1 MAQVTL
7 LPILLGSLYEP
18 GFKEKISKVA
28 SIARK
33 ISRNDA
39 CNVVLKSG
47 PCASSVRRSL
57 SVVRRSL
64 SVMRRS
70 FRHAQMA
77 DSTEMVK

>member
-39 CNVVLKSG
+39 CNVVLKYLTVG
-47 PCASSVRRSL
+47 
-57 SVVRRSL
+57 
-64 SVMRRS
+64 
-70 FRHAQMA
+70 QMI
-77 DSTEMVK
+77 SIRLPVLKMF

>member
-33 ISRNDA
+33 ISRNNA
-39 CNVVLKSG
+39 CNAVLKFLTVGHMISIRL
-47 PCASSVRRSL
+47 PVPKI
-57 SVVRRSL
+57 
-64 SVMRRS
+64 
-70 FRHAQMA
+70 F
-77 DSTEMVK
+77 

>member
-18 GFKEKISKVA
+18 GFKETISKVA

-39 CNVVLKSG
+39 CNVMLK
-47 PCASSVRRSL
+47 CLRSDEDNFVML
-57 SVVRRSL
+57 SR
-64 SVMRRS
+64 
-70 FRHAQMA
+70 FC
-77 DSTEMVK
+77 E

>member
-33 ISRNDA
+33 NSRNDA
-39 CNVVLKSG
+39 CNVLLKCLTVSHMIFIRL
-47 PCASSVRRSL
+47 PVPKI
-57 SVVRRSL
+57 
-64 SVMRRS
+64 
-70 FRHAQMA
+70 F
-77 DSTEMVK
+77 

>member
-18 GFKEKISKVA
+18 GFKEKKSKFA

-39 CNVVLKSG
+39 CNVVLKYLAVGHMISIRL
-47 PCASSVRRSL
+47 PVPKI
-57 SVVRRSL
+57 
-64 SVMRRS
+64 
-70 FRHAQMA
+70 F
-77 DSTEMVK
+77 